1 MHDITMLDTAT
12 GLFWHTVARTTT
24 YEGAQ
29 GVVKA
34 LKMLIPNAHIRWVT
48 DIGRETII

>member
-12 GLFWHTVARTTT
+12 GLFWHIVARATT

-29 GVVKA
+29 GIIKA
-34 LKMLIPNAHIRWVT
+34 IKMLIPNARIRWVT
-48 DIGRETII
+48 DIGREMIV